1 MMDLK
6 LNNNNVIYFVD
17 KINLHVYDRAGYLS
31 VVSPP
36 KLTKPRGGIPL
47 RDIYTCA
54 SSYNH
59 KSRSNSVFS

>member
-6 LNNNNVIYFVD
+6 LIITSYILST
-17 KINLHVYDRAGYLS
+17 KLINHVYDRAGYLS

-47 RDIYTCA
+47 GDIYTCA

-59 KSRSNSVFS
+59 KSRSNSIFS